1 MSLAPQRLAAANA
14 DDAQIERVVA
24 AVRDAL
30 CRLRFGAIAL
40 TVHDGQVTLIEI
52 SEKHRLGT

>member
-14 DDAQIERVVA
+14 DDAQIERAVA

-30 CRLRFGAIAL
+30 RRLRFGSVAL
-40 TVHDGQVTLIEI
+40 TVHEGRVTLIEI